1 MYLGKLVRI
10 NYNRT
15 INHCQERVLRP
26 LYSFYIFRR
35 FTQVDIDF
43 ILDLGSTMAWLAK
56 VGFFTVGSL
65 YLFRR
70 TGGALRG
77 LLQYQKKH

>member
-1 MYLGKLVRI
+1 M
-10 NYNRT
+10 
-15 INHCQERVLRP
+15 
-26 LYSFYIFRR
+26 
-35 FTQVDIDF
+35 DIDF

-56 VGFFTVGSL
+56 VSFFTVGSM

-70 TGGALRG
+70 TGGAFRG

>member
-1 MYLGKLVRI
+1 M
-10 NYNRT
+10 
-15 INHCQERVLRP
+15 
-26 LYSFYIFRR
+26 
-35 FTQVDIDF
+35 DIDF

-56 VGFFTVGSL
+56 VSFFTVGSV

>member
-1 MYLGKLVRI
+1 M
-10 NYNRT
+10 N
-15 INHCQERVLRP
+15 
-26 LYSFYIFRR
+26 
-35 FTQVDIDF
+35 IDF
-43 ILDLGSTMAWLAK
+43 ILDLGLTMAWLTK

-70 TGGALRG
+70 TSGALRG